1 MSTARTE
8 ILDRVRHALAD
19 RAAAPE
25 VTRDYRGAGELVVAE
40 PVALLTERLLDYRA
54 GVRRCRT
61 DEIAAVIAQL
71 LVDRGITSVVVPDG
85 VPPSW
90 LDPSV
95 VRIMSDEPPRTAEQ
109 LDTVDGVITTCA
121 CAIALTG
128 TIVLDAGPGQ
138 GRRALTLVPDY
149 HLVVVRAGQIGAGV
163 PDAVAALDPTRPLTW
178 ISGPS
183 ATSDIELQ
191 RVEGVHGPRELDVL
205 IVGWPPAVLDSVMTT
220 PYVT

>member
-149 HLVVVRAGQIGAGV
+149 HLVVVPSRADRRRRPGCRRCAGSHPTTHLDQRTQRDQRHRTATGRGRARSPRARRAHRRLAAGGA
-163 PDAVAALDPTRPLTW
+163 
-178 ISGPS
+178 
-183 ATSDIELQ
+183 
-191 RVEGVHGPRELDVL
+191 
-205 IVGWPPAVLDSVMTT
+205 
-220 PYVT
+220 